1 MPSLF
6 YPSSDFSNTFEDM
19 TIKPLLATLLFVLTL
34 TNCSRENCEDW
45 YEGNDCSTQQR
56 DKFYG
61 VYIGVL
67 KTYDPQGGLVSEG
80 PIDLAIEQGTE
91 INELRL
97 TNQPDCVFVLTT
109 TGETGSTIPNYNGGA
124 DGTVNGEGG
133 FNGKT
138 VFFIIEGATGSS
150 QFFGSK

>member
-1 MPSLF
+1 
-6 YPSSDFSNTFEDM
+6 M
-19 TIKPLLATLLFVLTL
+19 TLQPLLATLLFAFAL

-45 YEGNDCSTQQR
+45 YEGDDCSTQQR

-67 KTYDPQGGLVSEG
+67 KTYDLQGNLVSEG
-80 PIDLAIEQGTE
+80 PIDLAIEQGSE

-97 TNQPDCVFVLTT
+97 TNQSDCVFVLMNP
-109 TGETGSTIPNYNGGA
+109 GETEFSIPDYNGGTS
-124 DGTVNGEGG
+124 GTVNGEGG

-138 VFFIIEGATGSS
+138 IFFLLENAVGFSE
-150 QFFGSK
+150 FFGSK